1 MTSGRWQPVRA
12 GRVVRYYTLLHC
24 SLATELVSVVYRGA
38 GFWYTSLVRVQCCV
52 VRSRVPR
59 ASSLQLAGRP
69 APAAERGLRG
79 ERRGGRS
86 RPRPGGLAIAEKMG
100 RASYFCGL
108 TLVGWVDA
116 GWAGLRNSC
125 KTRPRCG

>member
-12 GRVVRYYTLLHC
+12 PVGLYGTTLSYTAHWLPSWSRSSIEVLVPGTVYV
-24 SLATELVSVVYRGA
+24 SSTGPEL
-38 GFWYTSLVRVQCCV
+38 QCCV

-86 RPRPGGLAIAEKMG
+86 RPRPGGLAIAEKWEG
-100 RASYFCGL
+100 QAIYL
-108 TLVGWVDA
+108 WVDP
-116 GWAGLRNSC
+116 GRVG
-125 KTRPRCG
+125 

>member
-12 GRVVRYYTLLHC
+12 PVGLYGTTLSYIAHWLP
-24 SLATELVSVVYRGA
+24 SWSRSSIEVLVPG
-38 GFWYTSLVRVQCCV
+38 TSLVRVQCCV

-69 APAAERGLRG
+69 ALAAERGLRG